1 MTQPPSTGW
10 RDAEEARER
19 AREIVSDA
27 FARTT
32 PDALPIRHC
41 PNCGFEASTLA
52 ARCPECEK
60 RYDRRLPWLKDWMR
74 WTLGALAA
82 AALITTIILVTPGI
96 RETKSERAARLA
108 REKTALIDSTRARM
122 IREQR
127 PVRGVAKELPA
138 LAADATDA
146 EKRAAR
152 RALVVALEQAIY
164 ADAQVRIKKNQL
176 DGPVRFVE
184 CGPLVKSPDGITDD
198 ETLTKK
204 LGRYD
209 CVGVKTDVRRFGRTV
224 ALFGHPYVGTVDFT
238 KNSYVFCKDNKVPG
252 ERGQALAKVML
263 KPECLGL
270 PADAEVVRDGYIL
283 PDE

>member
-1 MTQPPSTGW
+1 VTTSETGW
-10 RDAEEARER
+10 RDAEEAREK
-19 AREIVSDA
+19 AREIVGEA

-32 PDALPIRHC
+32 PDELPLRRC

-52 ARCPECEK
+52 ARCPSCEK

-74 WTLGALAA
+74 WTLGALALA
-82 AALITTIILVTPGI
+82 AAIVTAILVTPGI
-96 RETKSERAARLA
+96 RETKAERATRLA
-108 REKTALIDSTRARM
+108 REQTARVTKTRARL

-127 PVRGVAKELPA
+127 PVRGVATGIAPLGP
-138 LAADATDA
+138 DATDS
-146 EKRAAR
+146 ERRQAR

-164 ADAQVRIKKNQL
+164 TDAQVRIRRKTL

-184 CGPLVKSPDGITDD
+184 CGPLVRSPDGITDD
-198 ETLTKK
+198 EVLTKT

-209 CVGVKTDVRRFGRTV
+209 CVGVQRDVRRFGRTV

-238 KNSYVFCKDNKVPG
+238 KNRYVFCKDNKVPG
-252 ERGQALAKVML
+252 ERGQALAKVTL
-263 KPECLGL
+263 APECLGL
-270 PADAEVVRDGYIL
+270 SKDAERLGDGYVQ

>member
-1 MTQPPSTGW
+1 VTTSETGW

-19 AREIVSDA
+19 AREIVGEA

-32 PDALPIRHC
+32 PEVIPLRRC
-41 PNCGFEASTLA
+41 KTCGFEASTLA
-52 ARCPECEK
+52 ARCPNCEK

-74 WTLGALAA
+74 WTLGAALVAA
-82 AALITTIILVTPGI
+82 AIVTAILVTPGI
-96 RETKSERAARLA
+96 RETKAERATRLA
-108 REKTALIDSTRARM
+108 REQTALVNRQRAKL

-127 PVRGVAKELPA
+127 PVRGRATGLAPLPK
-138 LAADATDA
+138 DATDV
-146 EKRAAR
+146 ERRAAR

-164 ADAQVRIKKNQL
+164 TDAQARIRKKTL

-184 CGPLVKSPDGITDD
+184 CGPLVRTPDGITDD
-198 ETLTKK
+198 EVLTKR

-209 CVGVKTDVRRFGRTV
+209 CVGVQRDVRRFGRTV
-224 ALFGHPYVGTVDFT
+224 ALMGHPYVGTVNFE

-252 ERGQALAKVML
+252 ERGPALAKVTL
-263 KPECLGL
+263 APACLGL
-270 PADAEVVRDGYIL
+270 ADDAERFGNGYIQ